1 MLRSRVM
8 TRTQVCYVSMEIA
21 IAPEVPTYSGGLGVL
36 AGDLIRAA
44 ADAAFPLVGITLLY
58 REGYL
63 RQRLDEV
70 GIQHE
75 EPEHWDYRAA
85 LEPTTLL
92 VAVTIAGRVVTAR
105 VWRHDE
111 IGYDGARVPVYLLD
125 TDVDGN
131 DDDARSLTARLY
143 SGDARHRLEQEM
155 LLGFGAVAV
164 LRALGIAPAVY
175 HLNEGH
181 SALVILALLESEP
194 FERVR
199 ERCVFTTHT
208 PVPAGHDHFSA
219 SLAAEV
225 LGEERLRAL
234 SSHELLTNNHLDM
247 TFLALRASRY
257 TNAVSAR
264 HTQVARDMHPGFAIH
279 TLTNGVHA
287 GTWTS
292 APFHALFERHI
303 SGWRRDNA
311 ALREIN
317 ALPLDEIAQAHAQAK
332 LALVERVAAATGIV
346 LDCAAFTIGAARRA
360 TAYKRLDLVLSD
372 PQRLRAIARRHGP
385 LQLLFAG
392 KAHARDE
399 AGKAQIAHVHEAARA
414 LEPHVMIL
422 FLEDYSMPWGAVLTS
437 GVDLWLNTPR
447 PPNEAS
453 GTSGMKAAL
462 NGVPSLSVRDGWW
475 VEGGFDGVT
484 GFVIDEETSA
494 NDEMAAD
501 ALYTLL
507 DQTILP
513 LYYARP
519 KDYAA
524 LMRSVIAING
534 AYFTAQRMLR
544 GYVFDAYVRRGVLV
558 DFPGP
563 TKEDSFDANDPTID
577 RPALA

>member
-1 MLRSRVM
+1 
-8 TRTQVCYVSMEIA
+8 
-21 IAPEVPTYSGGLGVL
+21 
-36 AGDLIRAA
+36 
-44 ADAAFPLVGITLLY
+44 
-58 REGYL
+58 
-63 RQRLDEV
+63 
-70 GIQHE
+70 
-75 EPEHWDYRAA
+75 
-85 LEPTTLL
+85 
-92 VAVTIAGRVVTAR
+92 
-105 VWRHDE
+105 
-111 IGYDGARVPVYLLD
+111 VYLLD

-346 LDCAAFTIGAARRA
+346 
-360 TAYKRLDLVLSD
+360 
-372 PQRLRAIARRHGP
+372 
-385 LQLLFAG
+385 
-392 KAHARDE
+392 
-399 AGKAQIAHVHEAARA
+399 
-414 LEPHVMIL
+414 